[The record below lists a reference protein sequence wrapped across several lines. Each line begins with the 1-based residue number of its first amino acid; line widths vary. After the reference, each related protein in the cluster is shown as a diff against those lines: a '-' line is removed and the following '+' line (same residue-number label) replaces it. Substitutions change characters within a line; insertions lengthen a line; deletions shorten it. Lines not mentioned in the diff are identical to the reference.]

1 MAPANKV
8 GQVGAV
14 KAGQAMQQ
22 LPAQVGLIGMTANNA
37 LGGVPGWAM
46 QNASVPAAILKTQGR
61 VEDAANFLSPHV
73 ANLGTGIDNHLTKAY
88 IDARNAQT
96 GGSADFVPKP
106 YIDAPLIPALKGPS
120 TVASLVSAPAPTAP
134 VGGPVPSGS
143 SSAIEPF
150 SAPAAPASDLE
161 IQSIFDSGDGFTTVR
176 MSDGTLQRRS
186 GDRGTRNN
194 NPGNLTGTLDG
205 ALSMGAIGV
214 DHGGNYVFAN
224 EAAGLAAQKNMV
236 FGRDNSRSIYDM
248 ITDPKTGYAPAG
260 AANDPND
267 TNKEYPRLLRAA
279 GWDLTRPLSSLTDEE
294 QDKLLADMRKIE
306 GTSDG
311 KLDTQTVPGQRGDI
325 QREPAQM
332 LGDMTQSAIAAA
344 DMPSVRSG
352 APLAKKDKEK
362 LANPA
367 GLGLMAFGITLL
379 GGGEIET
386 ALSAGLGVYD
396 RFQGINDEKEAKASA
411 LEAIEG
417 LPPELQ
423 QYGAALAEMG
433 DMQGVADLFLSAAQ
447 AKAAS
452 TGAVGA
458 VGPDGQPMAPQEPS
472 VMADLTPEE
481 RQVYDMLSD
490 SEKGKFLKEKV
501 KTKTEAREYDQNV
514 LELTNRS
521 TAQLDGAVNNV
532 LRIINQIEADGV
544 PFDTMLTMASSNVG
558 GTRASELVEALS
570 QVEALVAFGTLQD
583 MRAQS
588 KTGAALGS
596 TSDNELRLLASTKGS
611 LRVKQGIPA
620 LRVTLEKILQSN
632 ADLRNNTQA
641 AFNAAYGGGQMPT
654 TIAAP
659 TQAAPATGGGNW
671 QDMGGGVRIRVVQ

>member
-46 QNASVPAAILKTQGR
+46 QNASVPAAILKTQDH
-61 VEDAANFLSPHV
+61 VENAANFLSPHV
-73 ANLGTGIDNHLTKAY
+73 ANLGTGIDNHLTRSY
-88 IDARNAQT
+88 INARNAQT

-106 YIDAPLIPALKGPS
+106 YTDAPLFPALKGPS
-120 TVASLVSAPAPTAP
+120 TVATLVDQPTAAINNFS
-134 VGGPVPSGS
+134 PVPKSG
-143 SSAIEPF
+143 
-150 SAPAAPASDLE
+150 DGLE

-205 ALSMGAIGV
+205 ALAMGAIGV

-260 AANDPND
+260 AANDKNN

-452 TGAVGA
+452 TGAAGA
-458 VGPDGQPMAPQEPS
+458 VGADGEPLAPEYPAWLAGMGLSEQDMAVAMASKDPAKTARDMQEK
-472 VMADLTPEE
+472 
-481 RQVYDMLSD
+481 QQ
-490 SEKGKFLKEKV
+490 EKTAQIREATTQWRETGRMIDEAIVAVRHLVDNGIVSPRIPGAGLFPGEN
-501 KTKTEAREYDQNV
+501 EARNKIEQ
-514 LELTNRS
+514 LRRG
-521 TAQLDGAVNNV
+521 TAIAT
-532 LRIINQIEADGV
+532 IK
-544 PFDTMLTMASSNVG
+544 
-558 GTRASELVEALS
+558 ALS
-570 QVEALVAFGTLQD
+570 ASGSKPGGAMSDKDLQLYEE
-583 MRAQS
+583 
-588 KTGAALGS
+588 ALGS
-596 TSDNELRLLASTKGS
+596 LDHTAGWDVLLNSLYNIQRQARNELAVYEGA
-611 LRVKQGIPA
+611 GA
-620 LRVTLEKILQSN
+620 
-632 ADLRNNTQA
+632 
-641 AFNAAYGGGQMPT
+641 
-654 TIAAP
+654 AAP
-659 TQAAPATGGGNW
+659 IGQAPLAPQSFNMPSGNLVEEIF
-671 QDMGGGVRIRVVQ
+671 D